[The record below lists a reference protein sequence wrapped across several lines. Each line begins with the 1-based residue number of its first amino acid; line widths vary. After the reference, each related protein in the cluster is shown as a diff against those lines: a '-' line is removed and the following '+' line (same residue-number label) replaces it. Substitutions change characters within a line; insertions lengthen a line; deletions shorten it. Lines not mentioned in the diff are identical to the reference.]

1 LDQADRAAEFASR
14 MKHSL
19 HPAKGDLASAKRNAS
34 MLAVSNIASLGIPL
48 IEMPFLARALGVEH
62 YGMLLFVQAI
72 ALTAAIFVEYGF
84 HYSGARTIAQVAD
97 DHQAKARTVTHI
109 LTAKAMLYGI
119 AILVILPAYA
129 WTFHTEF
136 PHGQVVLCL
145 LLAAYSF
152 SPAWYFL
159 GKGNL
164 KVPVATDLVLR
175 SIGLLLII
183 FFARTPEDLGLVL
196 LVQCSVGMLNSA
208 LPSLVMIRETGL
220 VRPDIKMAMREIRL
234 GWHFFVFKGASGVS
248 ASIATTVLGILSTP
262 AQVGL
267 FAPSEKLIRAG
278 TTFVTTVLSAFFS
291 ASVQSVM
298 TQGDAFKHRLV
309 RPLTMLFCM
318 LCLGAC
324 VVAILSSTLVR
335 MAFGDAF
342 SAAASLLQ
350 VMAFLV
356 PFRAMSALL
365 SILWLIP
372 AGHEHISSR
381 LVLANVVFVVSLGFW
396 VAPAA
401 GAIGVATV
409 LALGEIGLCLAT
421 IYCVWNTT
429 TNANQTTSV
438 AYEKR

>member
-1 LDQADRAAEFASR
+1 
-14 MKHSL
+14 MKHSVR
-19 HPAKGDLASAKRNAS
+19 PAKGALASAKRNAS
-34 MLAVSNIASLGIPL
+34 MLVASNIASLGIPL
-48 IEMPFLARALGVEH
+48 IELPFLARALGVEH
-62 YGMLLFVQAI
+62 YGMLLFIQAI

-84 HYSGARTIAQVAD
+84 HYSGARTIAQAAD
-97 DHQAKARTVTHI
+97 DHQAQAQTVTHI
-109 LTAKAMLYGI
+109 LTAKAILYGM
-119 AILVILPAYA
+119 ALLVILPAYT
-129 WTFHTEF
+129 WTFHAEL
-136 PHGQVVLCL
+136 PHGQIALCL
-145 LLAAYSF
+145 LLAAYGF

-196 LVQCSVGMLNSA
+196 LIQCSVGMLNSA
-208 LPSLVMIRETGL
+208 LPSLVMIRQTGL
-220 VRPDIKMAMREIRL
+220 VRPDSKMVMREIRS

-262 AQVGL
+262 VQVGL

-278 TTFVTTVLSAFFS
+278 TTFVTTVLAAFFP

-298 TQGDAFKHRLV
+298 TQGNAFKYRLV
-309 RPLTMLFCM
+309 KPLTILFCM
-318 LCLGAC
+318 LCLAAF

-342 SAAASLLQ
+342 SAAAPLLQ
-350 VMAFLV
+350 VMAFLM
-356 PFRAMSALL
+356 PFRATSALL

-372 AGHEHISSR
+372 AGHEHLSSR
-381 LVLANVVFVVSLGFW
+381 LVLGNVVFVASLGCLI
-396 VAPAA
+396 APAA
-401 GAIGVATV
+401 GATGVATV

-421 IYCVWNTT
+421 TCCVWKTR
-429 TNANQTTSV
+429 ANRTKSI
-438 AYEKR
+438 AYAKQ